1 MIMKKILL
9 ITALFTIG
17 FSTIAQI
24 DLSRSSK
31 SSKEILNEQYAS
43 GLFKNAEGTII
54 DVENEH
60 IQGYLNILD
69 WLNGRVAGLQIY
81 ISRNGIRVPVI
92 RGSVA
97 TIFVDEMRMDP
108 SYMNFLSVND
118 IAMIKVIKVIKGPF
132 AGAIGNGGGGTIAIY
147 TIRTDD
153 EEEEEDSK

>member
-1 MIMKKILL
+1 MKKILL

-17 FSTIAQI
+17 FSTIAQV

-54 DVENEH
+54 DVENENV
-60 IQGYLNILD
+60 QAYFNILD

-81 ISRNGIRVPVI
+81 ITRTGTRVPVI
-92 RGSVA
+92 RGSAA

-108 SYMNFLSVND
+108 SYLNVLSVND
-118 IAMIKVIKVIKGPF
+118 IAMIKVIKGPF
-132 AGAIGNGGGGTIAIY
+132 VGAIGNGGGGTIAIY
-147 TIRTDD
+147 TIRGDD
-153 EEEEEDSK
+153 DEEEEDSK